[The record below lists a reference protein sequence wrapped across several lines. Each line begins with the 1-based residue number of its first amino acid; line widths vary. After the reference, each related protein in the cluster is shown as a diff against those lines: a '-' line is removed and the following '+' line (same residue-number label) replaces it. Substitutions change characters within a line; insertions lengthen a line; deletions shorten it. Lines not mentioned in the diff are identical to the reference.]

1 MNTGFG
7 GSADTRTDQ
16 VDDLQASLVSLL
28 QCGIMYPASVSGGLT
43 GHFSDQSTTI
53 NLLTRGLALDDP
65 ASTNSMP
72 DSWVRSA
79 ILVRI
84 NSLLH
89 GVSSIRPEVVSR
101 MADLL
106 RLKITP
112 RVPMHGSI
120 SASGDLSPS
129 AYIAGCV
136 QGKPSVSVH
145 VGGSHRF
152 MTADQAIA
160 DANLRPMPL
169 EAKEGLAIVNGTA
182 FSSGIS
188 ALLMWDALGLSVLAQ
203 VLTAMS
209 VEALAGRTESFD
221 PFFAAVR
228 AHPGQVG
235 GETLGTIQRLLLT
248 RFKIEVSQNILRFL
262 KGSHFTSDKEN
273 LEERSL
279 PQDRY
284 SIRTAAQWIGPV
296 QEDFSLAYQQV
307 LTECNSVTDNPLTNP
322 SGASLH
328 GGNFQAKAITSAME
342 KTRQGLQSIG
352 RMLFAQA
359 TELINPATNNGLP
372 PNLTIDP
379 PSQSFILKGVDIMCA
394 SLLSELGFLANPV
407 GSHVQTAEM
416 GNQALNSLAL
426 ISARY
431 THTAADLLSKLC
443 AAHLLIVCQALD
455 LRAIKKI
462 FLTSMA
468 DPLRALNHDTFTTS
482 KTWPSTDPHPALW
495 STMIHSFNDSRSM
508 DPSPRFPHIASTMQ
522 STALSHL
529 DSAST
534 LSPLLLPLLS
544 TWKQKLTHLLSSTYD
559 STTAAYLAPHG
570 AGASPFLGA
579 ASRRLYD
586 FVRNALKVP
595 FLTEHGLNAGLAPSS
610 SSNHDGTVVNEAING
625 DGDADGDADA
635 GRRGVATIGDYITV
649 LHEAI
654 RQGVLFVPIMEA
666 LKEVQM
672 EYGKEGEEM

>member
-1 MNTGFG
+1 
-7 GSADTRTDQ
+7 
-16 VDDLQASLVSLL
+16 
-28 QCGIMYPASVSGGLT
+28 
-43 GHFSDQSTTI
+43 
-53 NLLTRGLALDDP
+53 
-65 ASTNSMP
+65 
-72 DSWVRSA
+72 
-79 ILVRI
+79 
-84 NSLLH
+84 
-89 GVSSIRPEVVSR
+89 

-145 VGGSHRF
+145 VGRNHSF

-182 FSSGIS
+182 FSSSIS
-188 ALLMWDALGLSVLAQ
+188 ALLMWDALGLSVLPQ
-203 VLTAMS
+203 VLTTMS
-209 VEALAGRTESFD
+209 VEALAGRAESFD
-221 PFFAAVR
+221 PLFAAVR

-235 GETLGTIQRLLLT
+235 GETSISFWKSLLT
-248 RFKIEVSQNILRFL
+248 RYKIEVSQNILRFL
-262 KGSHFTSDKEN
+262 KGSHFTSDDED

-279 PQDRY
+279 PQDCY

-296 QEDFSLAYQQV
+296 QEDFSLSYQHV
-307 LTECNSVTDNPLTNP
+307 ITECNSVTDNPLTNS
-322 SGASLH
+322 SGTSLH

-394 SLLSELGFLANPV
+394 ALLSELGFLANPV

-431 THTAADLLSKLC
+431 THTAADLLFKLC

-462 FLTSMA
+462 FLTNLA
-468 DPLRALNHDTFTTS
+468 DPLPALNHDTFSSNT
-482 KTWPSTDPHPALW
+482 
-495 STMIHSFNDSRSM
+495 
-508 DPSPRFPHIASTMQ
+508 ASVTNAH
-522 STALSHL
+522 TAL
-529 DSAST
+529 
-534 LSPLLLPLLS
+534 
-544 TWKQKLTHLLSSTYD
+544 
-559 STTAAYLAPHG
+559 
-570 AGASPFLGA
+570 
-579 ASRRLYD
+579 
-586 FVRNALKVP
+586 
-595 FLTEHGLNAGLAPSS
+595 
-610 SSNHDGTVVNEAING
+610 
-625 DGDADGDADA
+625 
-635 GRRGVATIGDYITV
+635 
-649 LHEAI
+649 
-654 RQGVLFVPIMEA
+654 
-666 LKEVQM
+666 
-672 EYGKEGEEM
+672 